1 MLVKKSGGKTRRTAP
16 GKGDFMMNEFNRNEN
31 ELNENKR
38 DDLNLPNES
47 ETAEP
52 TQDINTNT
60 NEPAEMLGDSSNTTA
75 ESQEPVTES
84 KPDGAYSFTGE
95 ELSNP
100 TYTAE
105 NRPQQ
110 PMNAQNP
117 YGAYGN
123 GNPNPQPQNPGTPY
137 GAYRYVPGQGQ
148 PQNPNN
154 GYNGGY
160 GSANPNSNPYNT
172 GAYTNAYAPQHNPY
186 YNGMAQGNGQISYAP
201 ADAGKKKK
209 TKKSSGSVSRGALA
223 LVCCLTI
230 VFSGAFG
237 FAGSYLANSMNK
249 TTTTDVNGNV
259 VTNAGNTAVVY
270 RTVDD
275 IVTSTGASK
284 GEPLTY
290 SQVADVVKD
299 SVVEIMTEYTVQ
311 SMWYQYVTGGA
322 GSGVII
328 SDDGYII
335 TNNHVI
341 CDDSGST
348 VAENITV
355 RLTNGEEYKAVAV
368 GNDVDS
374 DIAVLKIEAQ
384 GLTFA
389 VAGNSDRLA
398 VGEEVVVVGNPLGEL
413 GGTVTNGIVSATERE
428 MEVNGVTMSLIQS
441 NAAVNPGNSG
451 GGMFNMKGELIGIV
465 NAKSSGTGIEG
476 LGFAIPINEALRINE
491 QLLKYGYV
499 RGKTMIGVGFQD
511 VSSSNSM
518 MYFYNFN
525 IKPGVYV
532 GSLSE
537 GYNDDV
543 LVVGDRVIAVNG
555 NEVSTSSDI
564 KAIVSAS
571 SVGDKL
577 KFQLYRD
584 GKLLEVEVTCY
595 EKVPDGKQGADIRFE
610 EEQQP

>member
-1 MLVKKSGGKTRRTAP
+1 
-16 GKGDFMMNEFNRNEN
+16 MMNEFNRNDN

-38 DDLNLPNES
+38 DDLN
-47 ETAEP
+47 TA
-52 TQDINTNT
+52 
-60 NEPAEMLGDSSNTTA
+60 NEPAETEPKQEENTNINPNETA
-75 ESQEPVTES
+75 ETLGNDDTAADLRESAAESAPVSEPAPVQ
-84 KPDGAYSFTGE
+84 DGTYSFTRRDIP
-95 ELSNP
+95 NP
-100 TYTAE
+100 TYSAQP
-105 NRPQQ
+105 RPQNPQ
-110 PMNAQNP
+110 PQNP

-123 GNPNPQPQNPGTPY
+123 PNPGQNPQNPPY
-137 GAYRYVPGQGQ
+137 GAYRYAPGQDQ
-148 PQNPNN
+148 PQNPNQN
-154 GYNGGY
+154 NAYGSGY
-160 GSANPNSNPYNT
+160 GSANPNTNPYNT
-172 GAYTNAYAPQHNPY
+172 GAYGNSYAPQHNPY

-201 ADAGKKKK
+201 ADGKKKK
-209 TKKSSGSVSRGALA
+209 KEKKSSGSMSRGALA
-223 LVCCLTI
+223 LVCSLTI
-230 VFSGAFG
+230 VFSGVFG
-237 FAGSYLANSMNK
+237 FSGTYLANSMNK
-249 TTTTDVNGNV
+249 TETTDINGNT

-270 RTVDD
+270 RTVED
-275 IVTSTGASK
+275 IVTSAGASK

-290 SQVADVVKD
+290 SQVAEVVKD

-341 CDDSGST
+341 CDDSGSN

-355 RLTNGEEYKAVAV
+355 RLTNGEEYKAVAI

-384 GLTFA
+384 NLTFA
-389 VAGNSDRLA
+389 VAGNSDNLA

-428 MEVNGVTMSLIQS
+428 MDVNGVTMHLIQS

-491 QLLKYGYV
+491 QLLQYGYV
-499 RGKTMIGVGFQD
+499 RGKTMIGVSFED
-511 VSSSNSM
+511 VSSSNSF
-518 MYFYNFN
+518 MYFYNYSN

-532 GSLSE
+532 RSLVE
-537 GYNDDV
+537 GYNDKV
-543 LVVGDRVIAVNG
+543 LQEGDRVIAVNG
-555 NEVSTSSDI
+555 NEISTSADI
-564 KAIVSAS
+564 KSIVSES

-577 KFQLYRD
+577 TFQLYRE
-584 GKLLEVEVTCY
+584 GKLIEVEVTCY
-595 EKVPDGKQGADIRFE
+595 EKVPDGKQGADIQFE
-610 EEQQP
+610 EDKQP